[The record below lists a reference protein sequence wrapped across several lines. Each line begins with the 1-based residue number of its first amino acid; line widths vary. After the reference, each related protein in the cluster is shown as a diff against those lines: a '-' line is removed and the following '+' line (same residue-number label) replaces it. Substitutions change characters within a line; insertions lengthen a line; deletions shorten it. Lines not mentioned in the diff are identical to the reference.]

1 VYLSGRHRDAS
12 VVGGNIMISSSEK
25 TIRVVVVD
33 DHTLFA
39 ECTVSM
45 LSSEPYIT
53 VVGMANSGSDCLTIV
68 KKESP
73 DVVLLDINLP
83 DFCGTDLIEKI
94 KELASN
100 VRIIMLTG
108 QSPEEYVYASLD
120 KGAHGFLLK
129 DCSKTEMTAAILQ
142 ASSGKYYFSQ
152 NMAPYL
158 RSAIVGEENNKNIIE
173 PEPEKNYGTLF
184 TPKEIEIIELISK
197 GLRNREISI
206 SLGIKNRTV
215 DFHVSNI
222 LSKLGVRSRLEAVLI
237 YTKDKVESA

>member
-1 VYLSGRHRDAS
+1 M
-12 VVGGNIMISSSEK
+12 VVSSEK

-39 ECTVSM
+39 EGTVSL
-45 LSSEPYIT
+45 LSSEPNIS
-53 VVGMANSGSDCLTIV
+53 VVGTAKNGSDCLKIV
-68 KKESP
+68 KAEHP
-73 DVVLLDINLP
+73 HVVLLDINLP

-100 VRIIMLTG
+100 VSIIMLTG
-108 QSPEEYVYASLD
+108 QNPEEYVNASLN

-129 DCSKTEMTAAILQ
+129 DCSKTEMISAILH

-158 RSAIVGEENNKNIIE
+158 RSVIVGEEISTNIIE
-173 PEPEKNYGTLF
+173 SEKIHGTLL
-184 TPKEIEIIELISK
+184 TPKEIEIIELIAQ
-197 GLRNREISI
+197 GLRNREIAAT
-206 SLGIKNRTV
+206 LGIKNRTV

-222 LSKLGVRSRLEAVLI
+222 LSKLGVKSRLEAVLI
-237 YTKDKVESA
+237 YTKDKVENTMIS

>member
-1 VYLSGRHRDAS
+1 MV
-12 VVGGNIMISSSEK
+12 SSLEK

-39 ECTVSM
+39 EGTVSL
-45 LSSEPYIT
+45 LSSESYIS
-53 VVGMANSGSDCLTIV
+53 VVGTAKNGSDCLKIV
-68 KKESP
+68 KTEHP

-100 VRIIMLTG
+100 ASIIMLTG
-108 QSPEEYVYASLD
+108 QNPEGYVNASLN

-142 ASSGKYYFSQ
+142 VSSGKYYFSQ

-158 RSAIVGEENNKNIIE
+158 RSVIVGEEITTNIIE
-173 PEPEKNYGTLF
+173 PEKIHGTLL
-184 TPKEIEIIELISK
+184 TPKEIEIIELIAQ
-197 GLRNREISI
+197 GLRNREIATT
-206 SLGIKNRTV
+206 LGIKNRTV

-222 LSKLGVRSRLEAVLI
+222 LSKLGVKSRLEAVLI
-237 YTKDKVESA
+237 YTKDKVEIGKIS

>member
-1 VYLSGRHRDAS
+1 MMV
-12 VVGGNIMISSSEK
+12 SSLER

-39 ECTVSM
+39 EGTVSL
-45 LSSEPYIT
+45 LSSESYIS
-53 VVGMANSGSDCLTIV
+53 VVGTAKNGCDCLKIV
-68 KKESP
+68 KEEHP

-94 KELASN
+94 KELDSAVS
-100 VRIIMLTG
+100 IIMLTG
-108 QSPEEYVYASLD
+108 QNPEEYVNASLN

-129 DCSKTEMTAAILQ
+129 DCSKSEMTAAILQ

-158 RSAIVGEENNKNIIE
+158 RSVIVGEEITTDIIE
-173 PEPEKNYGTLF
+173 PEKDHVTLL
-184 TPKEIEIIELISK
+184 TPKEIEIIELISE
-197 GLRNREISI
+197 GLRNREIATI
-206 SLGIKNRTV
+206 LGIKNRTV

-222 LSKLGVRSRLEAVLI
+222 LSKLGVKSRLEAVLI

>member
-1 VYLSGRHRDAS
+1 MVSG
-12 VVGGNIMISSSEK
+12 SEK

-39 ECTVSM
+39 EGTVAL
-45 LSSEPYIT
+45 LSSEPYIS
-53 VVGMANSGSDCLTIV
+53 VVGTAKNGRDCLKIV
-68 KKESP
+68 KTEYP

-100 VRIIMLTG
+100 VSIIMLTG
-108 QSPEEYVYASLD
+108 QNPEEYVNDSLN

-129 DCSKTEMTAAILQ
+129 DCSKTEMTTAIIQ

-152 NMAPYL
+152 NMAQYL
-158 RSAIVGEENNKNIIE
+158 RSVIVGEEISTNIIE
-173 PEPEKNYGTLF
+173 AEKIHGTSL
-184 TPKEIEIIELISK
+184 TPKEIEIIDLIAQ
-197 GLRNREISI
+197 GLRNREIAAT
-206 SLGIKNRTV
+206 LGIKNRTV

-222 LSKLGVRSRLEAVLI
+222 LSKLGVKSRLEAVLI
-237 YTKDKVESA
+237 YTKDKMESAKIS